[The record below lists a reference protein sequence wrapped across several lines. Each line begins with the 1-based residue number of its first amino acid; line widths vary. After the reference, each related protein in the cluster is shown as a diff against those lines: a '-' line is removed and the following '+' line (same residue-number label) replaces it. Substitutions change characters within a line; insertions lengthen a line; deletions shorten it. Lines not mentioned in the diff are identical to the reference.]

1 MTESSKAVFLSYA
14 SEDADAARRICEALH
29 RSGIDVWFD
38 ESELRGGDAWD
49 QKIRKQI
56 RDCALFIPIISANTA
71 ARREG
76 YFRLEWGLAEQR
88 VQMIARNMAFIVPVC
103 VDGTLETSEDV
114 PESIRRVQ
122 WTRLPDGDTP
132 ASFCQRVAALLAGT
146 EKPGATPDAGKL
158 GLPTAS
164 SRIASLWIVICVT
177 IIVIAAVALKPWQL
191 FRPSPAALPLASS
204 VPAGALTA
212 MPDRSI
218 AVLPFVDMSEKKDQ
232 EYFSDGL
239 SEELIDLLAR
249 NRNLQV
255 TARTSSFYFKGKQA
269 TIAEIAKTL
278 GVANVLEGSVRKSG
292 NTLRITAQLIRAS
305 DSYHL
310 WSETYDRNLD
320 DLFKVQDS
328 IAGEVV
334 ATLKVLLGA
343 VATSPAAEIPSIEAN
358 DLYLRAA
365 FLRAHGSASNFNQ
378 AADLLARA
386 VAVDPSFARAW
397 SMLSRVKLSQV
408 NNGTIPASEFE
419 RARLEGR
426 RAAEK
431 AVALA
436 PGLTEPHLAL
446 GRVYLSL
453 DADPVRADAEF
464 HRALAIDPR
473 NADAMVQL
481 SLIALLRGR
490 IEEHARIIEQAL
502 ALDPLDLNIMT
513 LLGQAYLNN
522 GDPAAAA
529 QIFRRERELAPA
541 RIGADTRLGT
551 ALLMLGQPK
560 EALALMEKGAP
571 DNYTRQ
577 WVRAVVYPAL
587 GRKLEADEIVAA
599 LDKDPGT
606 LDPVDVAELHASR
619 GEMDLAFDWL
629 DIQYR
634 SDPKKLFMLEG
645 YYFLRPLRSDPR
657 FQVLRRR
664 LNLPE

>member
-29 RSGIDVWFD
+29 RSGIEVWFD

-88 VQMIARNMAFIVPVC
+88 AQMIARNMAFIVPVC

-122 WTRLPDGDTP
+122 WTRLPDGDTRP
-132 ASFCQRVAALLAGT
+132 SFCQRVAALLAGT
-146 EKPGATPDAGKL
+146 EKPAATPEVGKP
-158 GLPTAS
+158 GSATAT
-164 SRIASLWIVICVT
+164 SRIASLWILTCVT
-177 IIVIAAVALKPWQL
+177 IIVIAAVALRPWQL
-191 FRPSPAALPLASS
+191 FRPSPAAVPMASS
-204 VPAGALTA
+204 VPARALTA
-212 MPDRSI
+212 IPDRSI

-305 DSYHL
+305 DGYHL

-320 DLFKVQDS
+320 DLFKVQDA

-343 VATSPAAEIPSIEAN
+343 VATSPAADTPSIEAN

-365 FLRAHGSASNFNQ
+365 FLRAHGAASDFNQ

-397 SMLSRVKLSQV
+397 SMLSRIKLSQFY
-408 NNGTIPASEFE
+408 NGTIPASQFE

-436 PGLTEPHLAL
+436 PDLTEPHLAL
-446 GRVYLSL
+446 GRAYLML

-464 HRALAIDPR
+464 HRALEIDPR

-490 IEEHARIIEQAL
+490 IEEHARMMEQAL

-522 GDPAAAA
+522 GDPAAAE

-541 RIGADTRLGT
+541 RIGANSRLGT

-560 EALALMEKGAP
+560 EALELMQKDAP
-571 DNYTRQ
+571 DYYGRQ
-577 WVRAVVYPAL
+577 WVRAMVYPAL

-606 LDPVDVAELHASR
+606 LDPVEVAEIHAAR

-629 DIQYR
+629 DRQYR
-634 SDPKKLFMLEG
+634 TDPKKLLMLG
-645 YYFLRPLRSDPR
+645 GNYFLRPLRSDPR
-657 FQVLRRR
+657 FQALRRR